1 MPRPRLTL
9 DFEEGYLYL
18 NVILKGE
25 LYSEKI
31 ELPHLGSQQEEY
43 NFAQNIANLVMKT
56 MLELGYKKYV
66 GNGIPLIK

>member
-1 MPRPRLTL
+1 MAKPRLTL

-18 NVILKGE
+18 NVILKGD
-25 LYSEKI
+25 LYTEKF
-31 ELPHLGSQQEEY
+31 ELPQLGNKQQEY